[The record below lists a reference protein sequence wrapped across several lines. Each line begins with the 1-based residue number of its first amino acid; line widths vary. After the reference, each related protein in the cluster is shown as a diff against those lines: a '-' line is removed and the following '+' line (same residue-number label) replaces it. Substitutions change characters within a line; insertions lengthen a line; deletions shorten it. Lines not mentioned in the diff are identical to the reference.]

1 MNRINLIC
9 LGVRNMEKSLQ
20 FYKDIGFKTYAKEN
34 NPQIVFF
41 DNQGTKLELY
51 PLDSLAKDIN
61 EKNPP
66 PLNTGGFCGITL
78 AINLKSTAEV
88 DQFMAAV
95 AAAGGIIAKK
105 PVKVF
110 WGGYSGYFQDPDG
123 YYWEVAY
130 SADWQF
136 DHNGMLVIDEN
147 N

>member
-20 FYKDIGFKTYAKEN
+20 FYKDIGFKTYEKN
-34 NPQIVFF
+34 SNPPIVFF

-51 PLDSLAKDIN
+51 PIAGLASDIN

-66 PLNTGGFCGITL
+66 PLTLGGFCGITL
-78 AINLKSTAEV
+78 AINLKSAAEV
-88 DQFMAAV
+88 DQLMETV
-95 AAAGGIIAKK
+95 AAADGIIAKK
-105 PVKVF
+105 PAKFF

-136 DHNGMLVIDEN
+136 DHNDMLVIDEN